1 MEFLLLYHG
10 INPNVFFENS
20 FNLNNLYR
28 GKRSYAIFMIVPTKI
43 KNKMIGNF
51 EQKQLKR
58 LGQNPCKVLKICW
71 DFGQSLSY
79 GITNSK
85 FAQPILGLQEGK
97 ILVRAQQYLNF
108 NFYLF

>member
-20 FNLNNLYR
+20 FNLNNLCR
-28 GKRSYAIFMIVPTKI
+28 GKRIFMIVPTKI

-71 DFGQSLSY
+71 DFGQSLPY
-79 GITNSK
+79 GISH
-85 FAQPILGLQEGK
+85 
-97 ILVRAQQYLNF
+97 Y
-108 NFYLF
+108 